1 MYSVHNQL
9 HFLCIWIIELL
20 IQGCL
25 KVATKGSWNKYY
37 YFVFLL
43 ARKKLWKIIQD
54 VRSSGGKAFEGFLLQ
69 FSWQVFHHKI
79 VSYRGYNSFNSKS
92 RVRRITLLFFF
103 TKIRINVVRKKR
115 RQFFFCT
122 TRKEKRT
129 GNFWLPTSIA
139 DLFSKVS
146 KTRYFFLIFF
156 GRYYFFLH
164 CFFQLERKSETK
176 KENINWIDD

>member
-103 TKIRINVVRKKR
+103 LQKYESTWLERSAGNFSFVQLGRKKERGIFDYRHRLRIYFQRFR
-115 RQFFFCT
+115 RLDTSFWYFLADIIFFFIV
-122 TRKEKRT
+122 
-129 GNFWLPTSIA
+129 F
-139 DLFSKVS
+139 FSLNAKA
-146 KTRYFFLIFF
+146 K
-156 GRYYFFLH
+156 
-164 CFFQLERKSETK
+164 QK
-176 KENINWIDD
+176 KKI